1 MMEITDNYEKIV
13 DFVTDEYSKLSPGH
27 QIYIDELKNKNDL
40 LESEIGELEDKI
52 EILKELVKTLAE
64 LL

>member
-1 MMEITDNYEKIV
+1 
-13 DFVTDEYSKLSPGH
+13 
-27 QIYIDELKNKNDL
+27 

-52 EILKELVKTLAE
+52 EILKELVKTMAE